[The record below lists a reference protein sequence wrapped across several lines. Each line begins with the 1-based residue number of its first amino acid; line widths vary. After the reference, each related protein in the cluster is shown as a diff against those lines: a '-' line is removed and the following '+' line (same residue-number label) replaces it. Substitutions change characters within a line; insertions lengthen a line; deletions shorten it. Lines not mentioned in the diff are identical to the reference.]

1 MKSVSILDIARK
13 TGLSRNTV
21 AKALRFDPSVS
32 YDTRM
37 KTLRTAYDMNYPKL
51 TEEALKELGI
61 PPEQGE
67 KKFLVLVSKV
77 ESEFWN
83 RIVMGIS
90 DELRKHHGYCQLS
103 FIAKEDEEQ
112 LVVPGNIAMDS
123 LSGIICLYVF
133 SSQYIEKIISLE
145 KPLLFLDTPVQAANP
160 FPVDALVVDGVHSV
174 HQLTTELIRNHR
186 KKIGF
191 IGNIHYCQSIH
202 ERYEGFCSAMRDT
215 GLPVEDRFCLIENM
229 EDNYYEPKQLCQRL
243 EQLAE
248 LPEAFVCANDLTALG
263 VYRYCQKHHLS
274 IPDDIAL
281 TGFDNI
287 KESKVVTPR
296 ISTANIA
303 NYQLGRRLV
312 QQMLWRLDNPEMP
325 KELVHISAQTI
336 IRASSGNIG

>member
-51 TEEALKELGI
+51 SEDALKEIGI
-61 PPEQGE
+61 LPERGE
-67 KKFLVLVSKV
+67 KNFLILISKDG
-77 ESEFWN
+77 SEFWD

-90 DELRKHHGYCQLS
+90 DELRKNHGYCQLS

-112 LVVPGNIAMDS
+112 LVVPGNIAMDG

-133 SSQYIEKIISLE
+133 SNPYIEKIISLE
-145 KPLLFLDTPVQAANP
+145 KPLIFLDTPVQRAGVS
-160 FPVDALVVDGVHSV
+160 PVDAMVVDGVHSV
-174 HQLTTELIRNHR
+174 YHLTMELMRNNR

-191 IGNIHYCQSIH
+191 IGNIHYCQSIY
-202 ERYEGFCSAMRDT
+202 ERYEGFCRAMQEA
-215 GLPVEDRFCLIENM
+215 GLPIEEKFCMTANV
-229 EDNYYEPKQLCQRL
+229 EDNYYDPKKLCERI
-243 EQLAE
+243 EE
-248 LPEAFVCANDLTALG
+248 FSGLPDAFVCANDLTALG

-287 KESKVVTPR
+287 KESKIISPR

-312 QQMLWRLDNPEMP
+312 QQMLWRLDNPDMP
-325 KELVHISAQTI
+325 KELVHISAQTV
-336 IRASSGNIG
+336 IRASSGK

>member
-37 KTLRTAYDMNYPKL
+37 KTLRAAYDMNYPKL
-51 TEEALKELGI
+51 TEEALKEIGVL
-61 PPEQGE
+61 PEHGE
-67 KKFLVLVSKV
+67 KNFLILISKDG
-77 ESEFWN
+77 SEFWD

-90 DELRKHHGYCQLS
+90 DELRKNHGYCQLS

-112 LVVPGNIAMDS
+112 LIVPGNIAMDG
-123 LSGIICLYVF
+123 LTGIICLYVF
-133 SSQYIEKIISLE
+133 GNSYIEKIVSLE
-145 KPLLFLDTPVQAANP
+145 KPLIFLDTPLRGTNIY
-160 FPVDALVVDGVHSV
+160 PVDALVVDGVHSV
-174 HQLTTELIRNHR
+174 YQLTMELVKRNR

-191 IGNIHYCQSIH
+191 IGNIHYCQSIY
-202 ERYEGFCSAMRDT
+202 ERYLGYRDAMRDA
-215 GLPVEDRFCLIENM
+215 GLPVEEKYCM
-229 EDNYYEPKQLCQRL
+229 TAAVQDNYYGQKSLCERL
-243 EQLAE
+243 RQMPE
-248 LPEAFVCANDLTALG
+248 LPEAFVCANDEIALG
-263 VYRYCQKHHLS
+263 VYRYCQSRSLS
-274 IPDDIAL
+274 IPDDLAV

-287 KESKVVTPR
+287 KESKIVSPR

-312 QQMLWRLDNPEMP
+312 QQMFWRLNNPDMP

-336 IRASSGNIG
+336 IRASSGK